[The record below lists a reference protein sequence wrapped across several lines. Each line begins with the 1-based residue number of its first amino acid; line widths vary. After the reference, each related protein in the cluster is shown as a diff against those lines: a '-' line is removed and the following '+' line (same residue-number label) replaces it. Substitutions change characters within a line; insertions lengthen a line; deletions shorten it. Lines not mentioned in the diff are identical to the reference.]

1 MRRKP
6 SRIFLCQLFRA
17 ETRSELGG
25 RWKLDCGGAICFY
38 FCMHRTTILLPEE
51 LYRAAGR
58 EARSLGVSLG
68 ELIRRRLATV
78 PSEPP
83 KQEAFFAR
91 RPWSGEAPDDLSA
104 NHDRYLY
111 GP

>member
-1 MRRKP
+1 
-6 SRIFLCQLFRA
+6 
-17 ETRSELGG
+17 
-25 RWKLDCGGAICFY
+25 
-38 FCMHRTTILLPEE
+38 MHRTTILLPEE

-68 ELIRRRLATV
+68 ELIRRRLATGQGK
-78 PSEPP
+78 PP
-83 KQEAFFAR
+83 QQEAFFSR